1 MPPSTNVR
9 SETPTGGRKPSEDTR
24 AKLREAG
31 QRAWAALTPEQQQA
45 RRDALAAGRTA
56 RNQPRPPATPDPVA
70 PPVEPEGPRS
80 PLHDAPRADRGRPAP
95 ASRPEGLNRGAPVFR
110 VPDFAALPEPEPLE
124 PIGGEFTDVPP
135 AGGVQVSQAQVESL
149 LKFPFAFMALR
160 RGKHWKLRDDE
171 AEMVAEPLT
180 RKLNESAIASRA
192 IAAGG
197 DWAVIIGG
205 LVIIVSGRLAEDAKD
220 DERAG
225 RRAGGSA
232 EDGSRAG
239 GIPAADDHGD
249 GQRPPLRSVGG
260 HGGGTI
266 NGLFAPGPDG
276 LGGPAPVAPEARG
289 RPLVQAL

>member
-1 MPPSTNVR
+1 MPQSTNVR
-9 SETPTGGRKPSEDTR
+9 SETPTGGRKPSEETR

-31 QRAWAALTPEQQQA
+31 QRGWASLTPEQQEA
-45 RRDALAAGRTA
+45 RRAALAAGRTK
-56 RNQPRPPATPDPVA
+56 RNAPPAPPADPPAPDGPA
-70 PPVEPEGPRS
+70 PEGPRS

-95 ASRPEGLNRGAPVFR
+95 APRPEGLTRGAPVFR

-124 PIGGEFTDVPP
+124 PTPGEFTDTPP
-135 AGGVQVSQAQVESL
+135 VGGVQVNQAQVESL
-149 LKFPFAFMALR
+149 LKFPFAFVALR

-220 DERAG
+220 DERAE
-225 RRAGGSA
+225 RRAGGGA
-232 EDGSRAG
+232 GDGSRAG
-239 GIPAADDHGD
+239 RVPAADDPGD
-249 GQRPPLRSVGG
+249 GQRAPLRSVGG

-266 NGLFAPGPDG
+266 NGLFAPGSDG
-276 LGGPAPVAPEARG
+276 VGGAAPVAPEARG